1 MSWLARLRQG
11 LSKTSNSLGKNLT
24 SIFNGK
30 RVDEQT
36 LDDLLDTLI
45 ATDMSVS
52 TASKLVER
60 VRATRFAKET
70 TSDEIRQFLAVEIA
84 ALLTPVTKSLMLR
97 NRNKGHTVLM
107 VGVNGSGKTTT
118 IGKLAAQAQEEG
130 LKAAVIAG
138 DTFRAGATEQL
149 RVWAERTKANF
160 FHAEKGDAAALFF
173 DTLQQHQSEYDVLF
187 FDTAGR
193 LHNKD
198 TLMEELSK
206 IIRVMRKIDA
216 TSPHECILVLDG
228 TTGSAALNQV
238 KLFQESAPLT
248 GLIITKLDGTAKGGM
263 LVTLADTFKLP
274 IYAIGVGESVDDLQ
288 AFTAKDF
295 AESLLGL

>member
-1 MSWLARLRQG
+1 MSWLGRLRQG
-11 LSKTSNSLGKNLT
+11 LSKTSDFLGKNLT
-24 SIFNGK
+24 SIFTGK

-45 ATDMSVS
+45 ATDISVS

-84 ALLTPVTKSLMLR
+84 ALLTPVTKSLILR
-97 NRNKGHTVLM
+97 NQNKGRTILL

-118 IGKLAAQAQEEG
+118 IGKLAAQAQAEG
-130 LKAAVIAG
+130 LKTALIAG

-149 RVWAERTKANF
+149 RVWAERTKADF

-173 DTLQQHQSEYDVLF
+173 DTLQQQQSNYDILF

-206 IIRVMRKIDA
+206 IIRVMRKID
-216 TSPHECILVLDG
+216 TSSPDECILVLDG

-238 KLFQESAPLT
+238 KIFQNITPLT

-274 IYAIGVGESVDDLQ
+274 IYAIGIGESVADLQ
-288 AFTAKDF
+288 AFDAKAF
-295 AESLLGL
+295 SESLLGL